1 MNRLFTIPPL
11 VLLGGILLVGNN
23 ACNHSPALWHDPS
36 NHKVQFVT
44 VENGVQLE
52 VLDWGGSGR
61 AIVLLA
67 GSGNTAHVYDDFAPK
82 LSGPYHV
89 YGITRRGFGAST
101 HAQSGYT
108 DQRLADDILQVL
120 HALRIVSPVLV
131 GHSMAGAELT
141 TLGSQHS
148 DELSG
153 LVYLD
158 ALQDHGAHDA
168 EYAAIRK
175 KLPAAMLGGPQPSD
189 ADVQSFQA
197 YRDWQKRTS
206 NTVFP
211 ESELRNCYQANPDG
225 SMGDYKTADSV
236 FSAMDAG
243 VRKRDYSR
251 IKVPVLAFVT
261 FPGSAGNLMG
271 GNYTAKNEQE
281 HAAMDESFKEVVGFI
296 KEDEKKLQAEV
307 PSARVIETPG
317 ADHHVFLSNESDVLR
332 GLRKFLEDFP
342 RP

>member
-1 MNRLFTIPPL
+1 MNRVFTILPL
-11 VLLGGILLVGNN
+11 TLLAEVLLVGND
-23 ACNHSPALWHDPS
+23 ACTHSSSSWHDPS
-36 NHKVQFVT
+36 PHQVQLVT
-44 VENGVQLE
+44 VQDNVKLE

-61 AIVLLA
+61 PIVLLA

-101 HAQSGYT
+101 HPDFGYT
-108 DQRLADDILQVL
+108 DQRLADDVLQVL
-120 HALRIVSPVLV
+120 HFLKIVNPVLV

-158 ALQDHGAHDA
+158 ALLDHGAHDA

-189 ADVQSFQA
+189 ADVHSFQA

-225 SMGDYKTADSV
+225 SMGDYKTAESV
-236 FSAMDAG
+236 FNAMDAG

-251 IKVPVLAFVT
+251 IRVPVLAFVT
-261 FPGSAGNLMG
+261 LPASAGNLMG
-271 GNYTAKNEQE
+271 GSYTPKNEQE
-281 HAAMDESFKEVVGFI
+281 RAAMDESFKQVVGFI
-296 KEDEKKLQAEV
+296 KQDEKKLQTEV
-307 PSARVIETPG
+307 PGARVIEMPG
-317 ADHHVFLSNESDVLR
+317 ADHHIFLSNESDVLR
-332 GLRKFLEDFP
+332 ELRRFLEGLP

>member
-1 MNRLFTIPPL
+1 MNRVVTVLSR
-11 VLLGGILLVGNN
+11 VLLGGILLVGDNT
-23 ACNHSPALWHDPS
+23 CTHSPASWHDPT

-67 GSGNTAHVYDDFAPK
+67 GSGNTAHVFDDFAPR

-101 HAQSGYT
+101 HAESGYT

-120 HALRIVSPVLV
+120 HSLRIVSPVLV

-158 ALQDHGAHDA
+158 ALLDHGVHDA

-175 KLPAAMLGGPQPSD
+175 KLPAAMLGGPEPSD
-189 ADVQSFQA
+189 ADRKSFRA

-211 ESELRNCYQANPDG
+211 ESELRNCYHANPDG
-225 SMGDYKTADSV
+225 SMGDYETADSI
-236 FSAMDAG
+236 FDAMDAG
-243 VRKRDYSR
+243 ARKRDYSR
-251 IKVPVLAFVT
+251 IRVPVLAFVT
-261 FPGSAGNLMG
+261 FPASAGNLMG
-271 GNYTAKNEQE
+271 GSYTAKNEQE
-281 HAAMDESFKEVVGFI
+281 RAAMDESFKAVAGYI
-296 KEDEKKLQAEV
+296 KQDEKKLQTEV
-307 PSARVIETPG
+307 PGARVIEMPG
-317 ADHHVFLSNESDVLR
+317 ADHHLFLSNESDVLR
-332 GLRKFLEDFP
+332 ELRKFLEDLP

>member
-1 MNRLFTIPPL
+1 MDRVVTVLSL
-11 VLLGGILLVGNN
+11 VLLGGILLAGNDG
-23 ACNHSPALWHDPS
+23 CTHSPASWHDLA

-44 VENGVQLE
+44 VENSVKLE

-120 HALRIVSPVLV
+120 HSLRIAEPVLV

-141 TLGSQHS
+141 TLGGQHS

-206 NTVFP
+206 NRVFP

-225 SMGDYKTADSV
+225 SMGDYKTADST
-236 FSAMDAG
+236 FASMDAG
-243 VRKRDYSR
+243 VRKRDYSPIR
-251 IKVPVLAFVT
+251 VPVLAFVT
-261 FPGSAGNLMG
+261 FPASAGNLMG
-271 GNYTAKNEQE
+271 GSYTPKNDQE
-281 HAAMDESFKEVVGFI
+281 RGAMDESFKAVVSFI
-296 KEDEKKLQAEV
+296 KQDEKKLQTEV
-307 PSARVIETPG
+307 PGARVIEMPG

-332 GLRKFLEDFP
+332 ELRKFLEDLP
-342 RP
+342 RS